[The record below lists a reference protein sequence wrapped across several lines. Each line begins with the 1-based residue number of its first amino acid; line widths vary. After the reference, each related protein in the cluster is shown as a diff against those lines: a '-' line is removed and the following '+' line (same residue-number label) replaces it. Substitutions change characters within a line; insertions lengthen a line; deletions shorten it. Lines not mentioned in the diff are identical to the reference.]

1 MEEERLCIM
10 SMLVLWYFV
19 EVISDFPFPTEDVMA
34 VKWMYLAYLGKEN
47 NNGFNSMRILN

>member
-34 VKWMYLAYLGKEN
+34 VKLAYLGKEN